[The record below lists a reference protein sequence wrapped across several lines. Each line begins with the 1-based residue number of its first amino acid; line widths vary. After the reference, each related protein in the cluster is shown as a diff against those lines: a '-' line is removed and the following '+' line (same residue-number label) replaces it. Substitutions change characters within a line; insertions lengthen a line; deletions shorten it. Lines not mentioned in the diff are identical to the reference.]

1 MKTTAPDNL
10 LPLEAMAGYA
20 THEHVGHTTVG
31 RTVYQ
36 IFRLPL
42 GENTRRAGI
51 RGQYALVGA
60 NGAQYLV
67 TDHGPRYRLGSIAC
81 GGSKHQRWT
90 PAPRP
95 LRGLE
100 RSHLSL
106 ILDTIQ
112 ETRP

>member
-1 MKTTAPDNL
+1 MIETQTGRI
-10 LPLEAMAGYA
+10 AGSE
-20 THEHVGHTTVG
+20 THEHVGHTTIG

-42 GENTRRAGI
+42 GDNTKRAGV
-51 RGQYALVGA
+51 RGNYALVGP
-60 NGAQYLV
+60 NGASYFV
-67 TDHGPRYRLGSIAC
+67 TDLGPAYALNSTAC

-106 ILDTIQ
+106 IID
-112 ETRP
+112 